1 MNNYIVKISELALT
15 TLDENIIFLR
25 RFNVNYSVKLR
36 EKIIKEIDDLVIFP
50 HSNPIYKITNNYT
63 YRKKIVNNRYNI
75 VYTID
80 KNIIYVF
87 YVLDGRQT
95 YDRHFKS
102 LK

>member
-1 MNNYIVKISELALT
+1 MNNYIVKISELALI
-15 TLDENIIFLR
+15 TLDENILFLR
-25 RFNVNYSVKLR
+25 NFDVSYSLKLR

-50 HSNPIYKITNNYT
+50 HSNSIYKKTSYHT

-87 YVLDGRQT
+87 YVLDGRQA
-95 YDRHFKS
+95 YDKYFKS

>member
-1 MNNYIVKISELALT
+1 MNNYVVKIRKLALT

-25 RFNVNYSVKLR
+25 KFDVNYSLKLR

-50 HSNPIYKITNNYT
+50 HSNPIYKRTNHHT
-63 YRKKIVNNRYNI
+63 YRKKIVNNKYNI
-75 VYTID
+75 VYTVD

-87 YVLDGRQT
+87 YILDGRQA
-95 YDRHFKS
+95 YDKYFKS